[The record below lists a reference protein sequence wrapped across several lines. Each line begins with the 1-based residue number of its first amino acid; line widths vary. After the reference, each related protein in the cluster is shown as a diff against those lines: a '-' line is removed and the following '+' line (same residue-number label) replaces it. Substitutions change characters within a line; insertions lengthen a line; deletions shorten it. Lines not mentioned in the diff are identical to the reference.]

1 MFVYFMLLF
10 NGAHYHD
17 IMIILYYD
25 YIMLILKR
33 VIKSVDSKCLFYFR
47 FLGYYNLCFIFG

>member
-17 IMIILYYD
+17 IM
-25 YIMLILKR
+25 LILKH
-33 VIKSVDSKCLFYFR
+33 VIKSVDSECLFYFR